1 MIYIYD
7 KATQIICRM
16 TCDGNNIRSI
26 LREFIRGKKLPE
38 KATNNR

>member
-1 MIYIYD
+1 
-7 KATQIICRM
+7 M
-16 TCDGNNIRSI
+16 TCGGNNIRAT